1 MVAVPADL
9 SISSRWI
16 LPMTSPDA
24 LLEHHALVVRDGRI
38 IDVLPRAFAAERYAA
53 TIELERPHHLLL
65 PGLVNARAQI
75 VPDVATARGGEHI
88 GDFALLGIGA
98 MLRAG
103 ISCFCAMGC
112 FPQESARA
120 AAAQGMR
127 AVIGVP
133 LAATPSPWAQQPDE
147 YVTRALEFRDEWSGH
162 PMLAAAFAPQSV
174 GAISDAMFS
183 RIATLANELDA
194 GVLISL
200 HESAADVA
208 DCVARHGL
216 RPIERLHA
224 LGLLTP
230 ALTAANGVHVDAADL
245 ALAQRSGIALT
256 LCPRAN
262 LRSGSGLPPLEAWA
276 RTGLRLSLGTA
287 GAAPGASVDLWSEL
301 NLLALAAGSGPW
313 ELLAAATR
321 GGAAA
326 LGLEADIGT
335 LETGKW
341 ADLCCVDLASPAMV
355 HAGGSAAHRLVFGG
369 GRDIVSDL
377 WVSGRHLLNGGA
389 FTRLN
394 FPELAARAAGWPSH
408 ALSQGK
414 S

>member
-1 MVAVPADL
+1 
-9 SISSRWI
+9 
-16 LPMTSPDA
+16 
-24 LLEHHALVVRDGRI
+24 
-38 IDVLPRAFAAERYAA
+38 
-53 TIELERPHHLLL
+53 
-65 PGLVNARAQI
+65 
-75 VPDVATARGGEHI
+75 
-88 GDFALLGIGA
+88 
-98 MLRAG
+98 
-103 ISCFCAMGC
+103 
-112 FPQESARA
+112 
-120 AAAQGMR
+120 
-127 AVIGVP
+127 
-133 LAATPSPWAQQPDE
+133 
-147 YVTRALEFRDEWSGH
+147 
-162 PMLAAAFAPQSV
+162 
-174 GAISDAMFS
+174 
-183 RIATLANELDA
+183 
-194 GVLISL
+194 
-200 HESAADVA
+200 
-208 DCVARHGL
+208 
-216 RPIERLHA
+216 
-224 LGLLTP
+224 
-230 ALTAANGVHVDAADL
+230 
-245 ALAQRSGIALT
+245 
-256 LCPRAN
+256 
-262 LRSGSGLPPLEAWA
+262 
-276 RTGLRLSLGTA
+276 LGTA